1 MFYACFQYV
10 HIVVSNMYDF
20 MGIKLKRWI
29 VKMSYEAAFSQKLRG
44 VGRVPSYYKRFFA
57 VVTIA
62 EALTFK
68 NGWVVIDSP
77 ISAVRTAYVSL

>member
-1 MFYACFQYV
+1 
-10 HIVVSNMYDF
+10 
-20 MGIKLKRWI
+20 
-29 VKMSYEAAFSQKLRG
+29 MSYEAAFSQKLRG

>member
-1 MFYACFQYV
+1 MR
-10 HIVVSNMYDF
+10 
-20 MGIKLKRWI
+20 IKLKRWI
-29 VKMSYEAAFSQKLRG
+29 AKMSYKAVFSQKLRG
-44 VGRVPSYYKRFFA
+44 VGRVLVHYKRFFGVA
-57 VVTIA
+57 TIA